1 LARPKH
7 EPRQEKD
14 KMKIV
19 LDSNLYI
26 YKVFDP
32 PVELTLEEG
41 SVLRNILETLRSMLG
56 THSEPFQFLQDTGE
70 TGKDIDK
77 ISLNGKDYLSLRQ
90 GLKTPLKEGDQVR
103 VDILNFPLS
112 GG

>member
-1 LARPKH
+1 
-7 EPRQEKD
+7 
-14 KMKIV
+14 MKII

-32 PVELTLEEG
+32 PVEVTLEEG
-41 SVLRNILETLRSMLG
+41 SILSNILESLQSMLG
-56 THSEPFQFLQDTGE
+56 SHSEPFQFLQDTGE
-70 TGKDIDK
+70 IGKDIET
-77 ISLNGKDYLSLRQ
+77 IWLNGKDYLSLRNR
-90 GLKTPLKEGDQVR
+90 LRTLLKEGDQVK

>member
-1 LARPKH
+1 
-7 EPRQEKD
+7 
-14 KMKIV
+14 MKII

-32 PVELTLEEG
+32 PVELTLDEG
-41 SVLRNILETLRSMLG
+41 TVLRNILESLRSMLG
-56 THSEPFQFLQDTGE
+56 SHSEPFQFLQETGE
-70 TGKDIDK
+70 IGKDIDK
-77 ISLNGKDYLSLRQ
+77 ISLNGKDYLSLRK
-90 GLKTPLKEGDQVR
+90 GLKTLLKEGDQVR

>member
-1 LARPKH
+1 MAKPKYA
-7 EPRQEKD
+7 PRGKKD
-14 KMKIV
+14 KMRII

-32 PVELTLEEG
+32 PVELTLEKG
-41 SVLRNILETLRSMLG
+41 SVLRSVLENLRSMLG
-56 THSEPFQFLQDTGE
+56 SHSEPFQFLQETGE
-70 TGKDIDK
+70 RGKDIDK
-77 ISLNGKDYLSLRQ
+77 ISLNGKDYLSLRE
-90 GLKTPLKEGDQVR
+90 GLNTLLKEGDQVR

>member
-1 LARPKH
+1 
-7 EPRQEKD
+7 
-14 KMKIV
+14 MKII

-41 SVLRNILETLRSMLG
+41 SILRNILEGLRSILG
-56 THSEPFQFLQDTGE
+56 SHSEPFQFLQEKGE
-70 TGKDIDK
+70 IGKDIDK
-77 ISLNGKDYLSLRQ
+77 ITLNGKDYLSLRE
-90 GLKTPLKEGDQVR
+90 GLRTLLKEGDQVKI
-103 VDILNFPLS
+103 DILNFPLS